1 MDWRK
6 TGQPTKHVES
16 ILVTCISIIEA
27 YRKYGK
33 EISGLTVFY
42 RPGFVTPPT
51 CGEVLVKGVQ
61 VEVFEQEPEQE
72 QDEAPATEGLR
83 YKVQIFEKKAPA
95 ASGAA
100 RC

>member
-16 ILVTCISIIEA
+16 ILITCISIIEA

-51 CGEVLVKGVQ
+51 CGEMLVKGVQ
-61 VEVFEQEPEQE
+61 VEVFEQER
-72 QDEAPATEGLR
+72 DEPIDTEGLR
-83 YKVQIFEKKAPA
+83 YKVQIFEKKAA
-95 ASGAA
+95 AA